1 MLFNQSV
8 SGVPLPG
15 LLLLDSLAGVLLVT
29 AVDRMVVRVPVLVGS
44 RHGMVSNP
52 SSIRV

>member
-1 MLFNQSV
+1 MPFNQSV

-15 LLLLDSLAGVLLVT
+15 LLLFDSLAGVLLVT
-29 AVDRMVVRVPVLVGS
+29 AVVLVVVRFPVLVGS
-44 RHGMVSNP
+44 LHGTVSNP